1 MEEQILW
8 ITKLVNTLLG
18 KPALAL
24 LSALHI
30 TPQNTEYPIPNYLA
44 MEFVVFAI
52 AIVFFLWLRARLSV
66 EKPGGT
72 QQCMEMLLHNDMSLG
87 VADLLE
93 NNVGHGSARYLP
105 MIGSIG
111 LFVLMSN
118 LISLVPG
125 FASPTASV
133 SVPLGCAIVVFVY
146 YHWEGLRKHG
156 PLKYGKHFM
165 GPNIFLSPLM
175 VIVETF
181 SHLARLLSLTV
192 RLWVNMM
199 VSEMLYVIFLGLT
212 LALLFFT
219 SQSNALGNLLAPLP
233 LLAPV
238 VFIILHIFV
247 AFVQAFV
254 FTILPVIY
262 LAGAVAGGH
271 DEPHEPIVDLA

>member
-1 MEEQILW
+1 MAENILA
-8 ITKLVNTLLG
+8 ITKLVNLLLG

-24 LSALHI
+24 LTALHI
-30 TPQNTEYPIPNYLA
+30 KPSDPQYPIPNHIA

-52 AIVFFLWLRARLSV
+52 AVVFFLWLKARLSV
-66 EKPGGT
+66 DNPGGT
-72 QQCMEMLLHNDMSLG
+72 QQCMEMLLHNPMNLG
-87 VADLLE
+87 VADLLDS
-93 NNVGHGSARYLP
+93 NVGHGAERYLP
-105 MIGSIG
+105 MIGSVG
-111 LFVLMSN
+111 LFVLFAN

-125 FASPTASV
+125 FASPTAEV

-146 YHWEGLRKHG
+146 YNWCGLVKHG

-165 GPNIFLSPLM
+165 GPSLLLSPLM

-212 LALLFFT
+212 LALFLFAG
-219 SQSNALGNLLAPLP
+219 NASAAGYI
-233 LLAPV
+233 LAPV
-238 VFIILHIFV
+238 PFLAPVIFIILHIFV

-262 LAGAVAGGH
+262 LAGAVGESH
-271 DEPHEPIVDLA
+271 

>member
-1 MEEQILW
+1 MEEQILEV
-8 ITKLVNTLLG
+8 TKLVNALLG

-24 LSALHI
+24 LNALHVK
-30 TPQNTEYPIPNYLA
+30 PDNPEYPIPNHIA
-44 MEFVVFAI
+44 MELLVFAL
-52 AIVFFLWLRARLSV
+52 AVVFFLWLRTRLSV

-72 QQCMEMLLHNDMSLG
+72 QQCMEALLHNSMSLG
-87 VADLLE
+87 VKDLLDS
-93 NNVGHGSARYLP
+93 NIGHGSEKYLP

-111 LFVLMSN
+111 LFILFCN

-125 FASPTASV
+125 LASPTANV
-133 SVPLGCAIVVFVY
+133 SVPLGCAIVVFLY
-146 YHWEGLRKHG
+146 YNIAGLQKHG
-156 PLKYGKHFM
+156 PLRYGKHFM
-165 GPNIFLSPLM
+165 GPNVFLSPLM

-212 LALLFFT
+212 LSLFLFAGKL
-219 SQSNALGNLLAPLP
+219 NAAGNILAPVP

-238 VFIILHIFV
+238 IFIVLHIFV

-262 LAGAVAGGH
+262 LSGAVGESH
-271 DEPHEPIVDLA
+271 

>member
-1 MEEQILW
+1 MEEQVLW
-8 ITKLVNTLLG
+8 FTKLVNAVLG
-18 KPALAL
+18 KPALGLLAAL
-24 LSALHI
+24 GIS
-30 TPQNTEYPIPNYLA
+30 PQNPEVPIPNYLA
-44 MEFVVFAI
+44 MEFLVFGI
-52 AIVFFLWLRARLSV
+52 AIVFFLWLRARLSA
-66 EKPGGT
+66 ENPGGT
-72 QQCMEMLLHNDMSLG
+72 QQCMEMLLRNPMSLG

-93 NNVGHGSARYLP
+93 NNAGHGALRYLP

-111 LFVLMSN
+111 IFVLFSN

-125 FASPTASV
+125 FASPTAFV
-133 SVPLGCAIVVFVY
+133 PVPLGCAIVVFLY
-146 YHWEGLRKHG
+146 YNWSGIRKHG

-175 VIVETF
+175 VVVEAV

-199 VSEMLYVIFLGLT
+199 VSEMLYGIFLGLT
-212 LALLFFT
+212 LALFLFAGRA
-219 SQSNALGNLLAPLP
+219 NALGNLLAPLP

-262 LAGAVAGGH
+262 LGGAVGGGH
-271 DEPHEPIVDLA
+271 DEH